1 LDKKILGIVIGA
13 VGGVI
18 ATGIGV
24 YAYML
29 QSQMQ
34 PYTDSQTYPGSPTY
48 TEPAPSQPYSQQ
60 IVQDSIRIEP
70 SYYYYYTFSTP
81 NAMNIRLIGTV
92 GVTGG
97 VVPQILVYVMD
108 SAQCPPASGNNFNI
122 KGCNSYYISSYYQDG
137 GTVDIY
143 LPSSR
148 TFYLAFEN
156 DAVLGESKTVDAS
169 FRLES
174 Q

>member
-1 LDKKILGIVIGA
+1 LDKKILAIVIGA

-34 PYTDSQTYPGSPTY
+34 PYTDSQTY
-48 TEPAPSQPYSQQ
+48 TEPAPSQPYTQQ
-60 IVQDSIRIEP
+60 IVQDSLRIEAG
-70 SYYYYYTFSTP
+70 YYYYTFSTP

-92 GVTGG
+92 GITGG
-97 VVPQILVYVMD
+97 VVPQILVHVMD
-108 SAQCPPASGNNFNI
+108 SAQCPPASANNFNI
-122 KGCNSYYISSYYQDG
+122 RGCNSYYISNYYGDG
-137 GTVDIY
+137 GAVDIY